1 MALAVVE
8 AGGCVECVV
17 SRMTAARLLICCHSI
32 RRSSP
37 SFASRSSQV
46 TTDMQRHL
54 VSLPHTHTR
63 ARARARALSS
73 YSYVKLSQQL
83 KTSVGVAAGDNDA
96 CVPYIGSQAWT
107 SELAG
112 NNGASH
118 FALCLSLLIPH

>member
-46 TTDMQRHL
+46 TTDMQRHF
-54 VSLPHTHTR
+54 VSLPHTHTH
-63 ARARARALSS
+63 ARARARALIVLVCQTQSAIEN
-73 YSYVKLSQQL
+73 KRWCGGRGQRCMC
-83 KTSVGVAAGDNDA
+83 A
-96 CVPYIGSQAWT
+96 IHR
-107 SELAG
+107 LA
-112 NNGASH
+112 
-118 FALCLSLLIPH
+118 SLDL